1 MICLIVFLDWLNY
14 LNLQRRLRKEQEKKL
29 LYGLIPIEVSE
40 STAPGEALFIS
51 ADVFNHEGKIDPN
64 KVVRITNLEE
74 AEGYDTV
81 QELFEDNYHDPKQA
95 LQHESRADNKTTVEE
110 AED

>member
-1 MICLIVFLDWLNY
+1 MSVET
-14 LNLQRRLRKEQEKKL
+14 RLRQLEERVKSLEEKMEYVWMGFSHFIKS
-29 LYGLIPIEVSE
+29 V
-40 STAPGEALFIS
+40 GEA
-51 ADVFNHEGKIDPN
+51 KT
-64 KVVRITNLEE
+64 KQE

-110 AED
+110 AEG